1 MKRYT
6 ITIPDDKE
14 ETFIEMMKH
23 IDYIEDIV
31 DDLTYDITEEE
42 KEIVR
47 ERIKKYKNNP
57 ESYLNWDDIEKQLGH
72 E

>member
-14 ETFIEMMKH
+14 KTFIEMMKH

-31 DDLTYDITEEE
+31 DDLTYNITEEE

-47 ERIKKYKNNP
+47 ERIKKYEDSP
-57 ESYLNWDDIEKQLGH
+57 DCYLSWDDIEKQIGH